1 MPSHP
6 MEMDVLQL
14 KGRKLRVGIVGRD
27 DGYVTCHPP
36 VERALNVT
44 RRALEGAGHE
54 VIDW

>member
-1 MPSHP
+1 
-6 MEMDVLQL
+6 MEMDVLQP

-44 RRALEGAGHE
+44 RGALEGAGHE